1 MRTLKLV
8 SWNVNGLRA
17 VAKKGFL
24 DWFRSED
31 ADIVCLQETKA
42 APEQL
47 SDELAAIP
55 GYQAFFSSSKL
66 KKGYSGVVTYTRVA
80 PQSIGYGMG
89 EPRFD
94 DEGRIVVAEYED
106 FVLYNVYFPN

>member
-31 ADIVCLQETKA
+31 ADIVCLPNTVFDCPQ
-42 APEQL
+42 
-47 SDELAAIP
+47 
-55 GYQAFFSSSKL
+55 
-66 KKGYSGVVTYTRVA
+66 VA
-80 PQSIGYGMG
+80 
-89 EPRFD
+89 
-94 DEGRIVVAEYED
+94 
-106 FVLYNVYFPN
+106 